1 MYEIENN
8 IKIEKNTNYMKKEE
22 FIRLC
27 EEIID
32 SSTIYDRNLYKNK
45 FKEIYNNN
53 IYDFPINN
61 FMLPYIMTKQKN
73 LSYKFKKEC
82 AQYNLYDYQNRIILR
97 DYRTVF
103 A

>member
-1 MYEIENN
+1 MEL
-8 IKIEKNTNYMKKEE
+8 KIILKQRKINQKKKEE

-45 FKEIYNNN
+45 SKEIYNNN

-61 FMLPYIMTKQKN
+61 NMFLNIMTKLKN
-73 LSYKFKKEC
+73 SSYKFK
-82 AQYNLYDYQNRIILR
+82 N
-97 DYRTVF
+97 
-103 A
+103 

>member
-45 FKEIYNNN
+45 LKEIYNNN
-53 IYDFPINN
+53 IIYDFPINN
-61 FMLPYIMTKQKN
+61 KMFLNIMTKLKN
-73 LSYKFKKEC
+73 SPYKFK
-82 AQYNLYDYQNRIILR
+82 D
-97 DYRTVF
+97 
-103 A
+103 

>member
-1 MYEIENN
+1 MYGIENN
-8 IKIEKNTNYMKKEE
+8 IKIEKNTNYKKKEE

-61 FMLPYIMTKQKN
+61 NMFLNMMTKLKN
-73 LSYKFKKEC
+73 SCYKFKK
-82 AQYNLYDYQNRIILR
+82 
-97 DYRTVF
+97 
-103 A
+103 